1 MAAINKD
8 FRNTDACPQ
17 LVDVVLKKNN
27 LENKIRRERKRVRI
41 IYNSIRDKQRE
52 YFKEFAQ
59 IYNNKCA
66 YCGASLGIIDI
77 RLFEIDHFIC
87 EAEFTN
93 DTVGRIEAGKAENLV
108 FSCYLCN
115 RGKGSLHI
123 DEEHRI
129 MLNPDDCSI
138 TDVFFRDADYYIRIK
153 GGFNNDEQVRLF
165 YDSLTLGCESR
176 RIDYL
181 LLEIK
186 NLIHKQKNTE
196 LANRLEQCMG
206 LLLLK
211 KNNTLLYL

>member
-41 IYNSIRDKQRE
+41 IYNSIRDKQSE

-66 YCGASLGIIDI
+66 YCGALLGIIDI

-87 EAEFTN
+87 EADFTN

-108 FSCYLCN
+108 FSCYSCN

-138 TDVFFRDADYYIRIK
+138 ADVFFRDADYYFRIK
-153 GGFNNDEQVRLF
+153 DDFNNDEQVRLF
-165 YDSLTLGCESR
+165 YNSLTLGSESR

-186 NLIHKQKNTE
+186 NLIHKKKNTE

-211 KNNTLLYL
+211 KNNTLL